1 LFDLGDII
9 PLTIEIRDANGAL
22 ANAGGTVTLTIG
34 LPDGTSTTP
43 TVTNAS
49 LGRYQCDYI
58 PTLVGR
64 HAVRWV
70 ATGTNS
76 SAYSDVFDVRAGD
89 PGYIVSLSDAK
100 RFLNIPTT
108 NTTDDEELR
117 EYIES
122 ATNVIEFWRNE
133 TIVRRTIVDQ
143 ADTVGFTDPVYN
155 SGYNYGYDAGGA
167 ARNISLT
174 HNPVISLTEVKRVD
188 NTYTWNL
195 ASLDLD
201 SDRGVVTVL
210 NGPLFYGLISLTYV
224 AGYSLIP
231 ANYTLAAKIIIG
243 HLWST
248 QRQPSI
254 GGGVFG
260 NQTDSTPS
268 GFGFAIPNRAA
279 ELLGGQPPVLA

>member
-22 ANAGGTVTLTIG
+22 ANAGGTVTLTVG
-34 LPDGTSTTP
+34 LPDGTTSTP

-49 LGRYQCDYI
+49 LGRYQCDFI
-58 PTLVGR
+58 PTLAGR
-64 HAVRWV
+64 HSIRWV

-76 SAYSDVFDVRAGD
+76 SAYSDVFDVRPGD
-89 PGYIVSLSDAK
+89 PGYIVSLTDTK
-100 RFLNIPTT
+100 RYLNIPAT
-108 NTTDDEELR
+108 NTTDDDELR
-117 EYIES
+117 EYIEAS
-122 ATNVIEFWRNE
+122 TNVIEFWRNE
-133 TIVRRTIVDQ
+133 TVVRRTIVDQ

-167 ARNISLT
+167 VRNISLT

-201 SDRGVVTVL
+201 PDRGVVTVL
-210 NGPLFYGLISLTYV
+210 NGPLFSGLISLTYV
-224 AGYSLIP
+224 AGYSLVP

-248 QRQPSI
+248 QRQPSV
-254 GGGVFG
+254 GGGVFS